1 MKGSVWTMKIRIKFR
16 KYGSLKYIGHL
27 DVQRFFQK
35 AVRRA
40 GIDVAYTTGFS
51 PHQIMSFAAPLGV
64 GLESNGEYMDV
75 EVNSFTSCEDI
86 VNRLNQASVEGI
98 EILSAVV
105 LPKEAGNAMASVA
118 AAGYSVRFREGREP
132 AFDWRGQMAA
142 FFARESIP
150 FTKETKR
157 GTAEINLKSGIFAF
171 ELQGDSI
178 YMLLNA
184 SSAGNIKPQMVI
196 EAFLAAYHDTL
207 KENALMIT
215 REETYT
221 NIGTQ
226 EAPELVPLA
235 AVGLENVYA

>member
-1 MKGSVWTMKIRIKFR
+1 
-16 KYGSLKYIGHL
+16 
-27 DVQRFFQK
+27 
-35 AVRRA
+35 
-40 GIDVAYTTGFS
+40 
-51 PHQIMSFAAPLGV
+51 MSFAAPLGV

-142 FFARESIP
+142 FFARE
-150 FTKETKR
+150 TKR

>member
-1 MKGSVWTMKIRIKFR
+1 MKIRIKFR
-16 KYGSLKYIGHL
+16 KYGNLKFIGHL

-64 GLESNGEYMDV
+64 GLESNGEYMDI
-75 EVNSFTSCEDI
+75 EVNTFSNCQDI
-86 VNRLNQASVEGI
+86 VTRLNQACVEGI
-98 EILSAVV
+98 EVLSAVV

-118 AAGYSVRFREGREP
+118 AAGYTVRFREGREP
-132 AFDWRGQMAA
+132 AFDWQNKVTS
-142 FFARESIP
+142 FYERESIP
-150 FTKETKR
+150 VTKETKKGTMEIDLKEGLYALELR
-157 GTAEINLKSGIFAF
+157 GSAL
-171 ELQGDSI
+171 

-196 EAFLAAYHDTL
+196 EAFLADYQDTL
-207 KENALMIT
+207 KENALLIT

-221 NIGTQ
+221 NIGT
-226 EAPELVPLA
+226 ADMPKFVPLEA
-235 AVGLENVYA
+235 AGLETAYE

>member
-1 MKGSVWTMKIRIKFR
+1 M
-16 KYGSLKYIGHL
+16 
-27 DVQRFFQK
+27 
-35 AVRRA
+35 
-40 GIDVAYTTGFS
+40 
-51 PHQIMSFAAPLGV
+51 
-64 GLESNGEYMDV
+64 
-75 EVNSFTSCEDI
+75 
-86 VNRLNQASVEGI
+86 NQASVEGI